1 MDLHTHTPASSDYEE
16 SRISYLDWL
25 RVAADRG
32 LDIVAITDHNTV
44 AGVAAIRREIE
55 WLTRLEQ
62 QNRLND
68 EERAALASWRE
79 LSNKVLVLPGFEFTA
94 TFGFHILGIFPPE
107 TSVRTLEHI
116 LLSLRV
122 PPEKIDIGSTETGS
136 ATDVLTAYRV
146 IREAGGLAIAAH
158 ANSTHG
164 VAMRNFPFG
173 GQTKIAYTQD
183 VNLDALEVTDLEH
196 RGYST
201 ARFFNGSKTEYP
213 RRMHSIQGSDA
224 HRLTMDPRNPKR
236 LGIGERA
243 TEVYLEDCSFEA
255 LAALLRSTAWDLIRP
270 ARPKERPFDAL
281 AKARVTGPGLMQSFH
296 VSATKAGGNAD
307 AILADIC
314 AFANTVGGAVYV
326 GVSLRRD
333 GPQGLAR
340 PNQVEQQ
347 ILEAV
352 GERIS
357 PSLVVHPEIV
367 KSDNASVLRLQVPK
381 GDDRPHAVDGSKIW
395 VREDKQTRAAT
406 RDEIVAM
413 VLEVMEQQSVPV
425 DADVAMIVE
434 QQEAAVAAAPAA
446 EEGDAPAAKPRA
458 RRSRRGGSR
467 SSARKTAAPNDVE
480 ADSAPPATN
489 EPAAVA
495 SHMQDGAGPDTGAA
509 SPKPPGEEIPEVVTP
524 AVEAPDSAL
533 EMATPETAAAKPK
546 ARRTRTQKSVAA
558 ETAAPADAP
567 VAEAAPKPKKAPRKS
582 AAATRSAS
590 VESAPAES
598 TDAESTDV
606 ESTDVESADAESADA
621 VNSSAETI
629 VKASAARKPATKRT
643 TTTRKTTTRAKSTK
657 SASSADTAQAA
668 AAAEAE
674 KKTATRKRTTK
685 AKTAAA
691 PAPVEIVLPQ
701 IGVEIVES
709 EDRGGITH
717 HSIRDLRNGGVI
729 KGVTRR
735 GARDLWNYAIRA
747 LEEKRFNLADAEWEG
762 DVGLLHVEKRAGKMR
777 YDLVMR
783 TPEGARIFYGVTD
796 EGMPGPWAQFVV
808 DEEE

>member
-16 SRISYLDWL
+16 PGVTYLDWL
-25 RVAADRG
+25 RVAANRG

-68 EERAALASWRE
+68 EERAALSAWRE
-79 LSNKVLVLPGFEFTA
+79 LSNRVLVLPGFEFTA

-116 LLSLRV
+116 LLSLKV

-136 ATDVLTAYRV
+136 ATDVLFAYRV

-201 ARFFNGSKTEYP
+201 ARFFNGSKSEYP
-213 RRMHSIQGSDA
+213 RRMHSVQGSDA
-224 HRLTMDPRNPKR
+224 HRLTMDASNPKR

-243 TEVYLEDCSFEA
+243 TEVFLEDSSFEA
-255 LAALLRSTAWDLIRP
+255 LAALLRSTEWELVRP
-270 ARPKERPFDAL
+270 ARPKERAFDAL
-281 AKARVTGPGLMQSFH
+281 ATARAAGPGLLQSFH

-314 AFANTVGGAVYV
+314 AFANTAGGAVYV

-347 ILEAV
+347 ILDAV
-352 GERIS
+352 GERIA
-357 PSLVVHPEIV
+357 PSLVVRSEIV
-367 KSDNASVLRLQVPK
+367 KSDDANVLRLQVPR
-381 GDDRPHAVDGSKIW
+381 GDDRPYAVDGTQIW
-395 VREDKQTRAAT
+395 LRDDKQTRAAT

-413 VLEVMEQQSVPV
+413 VLEAMEQQSVPL
-425 DADVAMIVE
+425 APDVEMIVE
-434 QQEAAVAAAPAA
+434 QIAAADAVEGTAA
-446 EEGDAPAAKPRA
+446 QVEEQTTKPRA

-467 SSARKTAAPNDVE
+467 SGTRKVVLEIADIADDPAADAPEAEASASDQPVE
-480 ADSAPPATN
+480 EMAYAAPPAT
-489 EPAAVA
+489 EAALV
-495 SHMQDGAGPDTGAA
+495 
-509 SPKPPGEEIPEVVTP
+509 
-524 AVEAPDSAL
+524 AVEFPTVEAVTVSPSGVSPAH
-533 EMATPETAAAKPK
+533 KPK
-546 ARRTRTQKSVAA
+546 ARRGLKKMAAVEVAPTLEA
-558 ETAAPADAP
+558 EP
-567 VAEAAPKPKKAPRKS
+567 VAEAPVVAPPAETKPKTTRRKLTSTARSATADASTNRATTAEAATAEPSTAKGTSSRSTTTRGSRTRSTKSVRGEGGALSAAEAKKESKPARPATRATRSKAPSPAAAQS
-582 AAATRSAS
+582 AAAA
-590 VESAPAES
+590 
-598 TDAESTDV
+598 
-606 ESTDVESADAESADA
+606 
-621 VNSSAETI
+621 
-629 VKASAARKPATKRT
+629 
-643 TTTRKTTTRAKSTK
+643 
-657 SASSADTAQAA
+657 
-668 AAAEAE
+668 
-674 KKTATRKRTTK
+674 
-685 AKTAAA
+685 
-691 PAPVEIVLPQ
+691 VLPQ

-709 EDRGGITH
+709 EMRGGVMN
-717 HSIRDLRNGGVI
+717 HSIRDLRNGSII

-747 LEEKRFNLADAEWEG
+747 VEEKRFDVDDAEWMGEI
-762 DVGLLHVEKRAGKMR
+762 GLLHVEKRAGKTR
-777 YDLVMR
+777 YDLALR
-783 TPEGARIFYGVTD
+783 TPEGVRVFYGVTE
-796 EGMPGPWAQFVV
+796 EGMPAPWSQFVL
-808 DEEE
+808 DEDEQAE